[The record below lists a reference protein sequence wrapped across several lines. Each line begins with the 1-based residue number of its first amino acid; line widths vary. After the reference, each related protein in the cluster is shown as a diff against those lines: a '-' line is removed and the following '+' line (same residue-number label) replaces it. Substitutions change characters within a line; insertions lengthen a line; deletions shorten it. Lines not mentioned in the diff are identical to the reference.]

1 MSTTLYTQKN
11 YLKQNTD
18 NMKLVNEIKEI
29 KRLIKLIEN
38 VDETNSNVMV
48 IGDNIAMMLQGEDI
62 FKNSN
67 LIDPTLTVD
76 SLSDRV
82 SEEEI
87 NTEIDEIFISVGSN
101 ELFNPNQNISELV
114 YNLGQVYPNARLHLI
129 KGYVN
134 ANKFGYDTDK
144 IEDIKNDS
152 ILFFNL
158 FKKDGVLIVGEEV
171 TGKFDIIGG
180 DIVKSTSNYI
190 EKIRRYVNR
199 FVIESDFD
207 LDDVDIAQSVSF
219 SDMDI
224 DEQTDF
230 DTIYEFLDVFEKI
243 AKSNNTYDTSLSSKY
258 LGEVELIQI
267 ALSFL
272 GFGNIPNNGHYDE
285 KTAEAIEMFQSQNQ
299 LKVNGKADKNTLVE
313 LLWELKAKG
322 FEDDDLAKFI
332 KGLDIVEKEYPVDS
346 YNLEDY
352 CDKVIDNFEGGYA
365 NKVHFQDAANNEED
379 PDMKQ
384 ALQNSSE
391 TMFGIDRMAGDWDN
405 DPVGSE
411 FWELVDEN
419 SGWAPESVGK
429 PKWSH
434 GYMGG
439 SVEGQLRGY
448 VYDMMIPRFESLK
461 DQYLSPESKKLVEE
475 DKRLTLHLLYAVWNG
490 PSFFQEFA
498 DVIDSE
504 VSSGNTDRDSLY
516 EIAIDSRVHNGNGA
530 IAKVGNKVK
539 NVIDSL

>member
-1 MSTTLYTQKN
+1 MSCTQKN
-11 YLKQNTD
+11 YLKQNID

-48 IGDNIAMMLQGEDI
+48 IGDNFAIMLQGENV

-67 LIDPTLTVD
+67 LISPRFTVN
-76 SLSDRV
+76 SLSDAV
-82 SEEEI
+82 SEEQI

-101 ELFNPNQNISELV
+101 ELFNPNQDISGLV
-114 YNLGQVYPNARLHLI
+114 YNLNQVYPNARLHLI

-134 ANKFGYDTDK
+134 ANKLSYDTDE
-144 IEDIKNDS
+144 IEEIKNDS

-158 FKKDGVLIVGEEV
+158 FKKDNVKIVGEEV
-171 TGKFDIIGG
+171 TGKFDVIGY

-190 EKIRRYVNR
+190 EKINQYIYR

-207 LDDVDIAQSVSF
+207 LDDVDVSQTVTF
-219 SDMDI
+219 TDMDV
-224 DEQTDF
+224 DDQTDF
-230 DTIYEFLDVFEKI
+230 DTIYEFLEIFEKI
-243 AKSNNTYDTSLSSKY
+243 TKSNNTYDISLSSKY
-258 LGEVELIQI
+258 LGEVEIIQI

-285 KTAEAIEMFQSQNQ
+285 NTAESIEMFQSQNQ
-299 LKVNGKADKNTLVE
+299 LKVNGKADKNTLTE
-313 LLWELKAKG
+313 LLWELKGRG

-332 KGLDIVEKEYPVDS
+332 KSLDIIEKEYPIDS

-365 NKVHFQDAANNEED
+365 NKVHFQDAANNEKD
-379 PDMKQ
+379 PDMK
-384 ALQNSSE
+384 AAIQNSSE
-391 TMFGIDRMAGDWDN
+391 TMLGIDRFAGDWDN
-405 DPVGSE
+405 DPVGSK
-411 FWELVDEN
+411 FWQLVDDN
-419 SGWAPESVGK
+419 SGWSPESAGK

-439 SVEGQLRGY
+439 SIEGQLRSY
-448 VYDMMIPRFESLK
+448 VYEMMIPRFESLK
-461 DQYLSPESKKLVEE
+461 DQYLSSESKKLVEE
-475 DKRLTLHLLYAVWNG
+475 DKRLTMHLLYAVWNG
-490 PSFFQEFA
+490 SGFFQDFA

-516 EIAIDSRVHNGNGA
+516 EVAIDSRVHNGNGA

>member
-1 MSTTLYTQKN
+1 MSCTQKN
-11 YLKQNTD
+11 YLKQNID
-18 NMKLVNEIKEI
+18 NMELINEIKEI

-48 IGDNIAMMLQGEDI
+48 IGDNIAMMLQGENI
-62 FKNSN
+62 FKSPN
-67 LIDPTLTVD
+67 LLSPRFTVN
-76 SLSDRV
+76 SLSDAI
-82 SEEEI
+82 SEEQI

-101 ELFNPNQNISELV
+101 ELFNPNQDISGLV
-114 YNLGQVYPNARLHLI
+114 YNLNQVYPNARLHLI

-134 ANKFGYDTDK
+134 ANKFGYDTDE
-144 IEDIKNDS
+144 IEEIKNDS

-158 FKKDGVLIVGEEV
+158 FKKDDVKIVGEEV
-171 TGKFDIIGG
+171 TGKFDIIGY

-190 EKIRRYVNR
+190 EKVNQYINR

-207 LDDVDIAQSVSF
+207 LEDVDVAQTVTF
-219 SDMDI
+219 TDMDI
-224 DEQTDF
+224 DDQTDF
-230 DTIYEFLDVFEKI
+230 DTIYEFLEIFEKI
-243 AKSNNTYDTSLSSKY
+243 AKSNNSYDISLSSKY
-258 LGEVELIQI
+258 LGEVEIIQI

-285 KTAEAIEMFQSQNQ
+285 TTEEAIETFQSQNQ
-299 LKVNGKADKNTLVE
+299 LKVNGRADKNTLIE
-313 LLWELKAKG
+313 LLWELKGKG

-332 KGLDIVEKEYPVDS
+332 KSLDISEKEYPIDS

-365 NKVHFQDAANNEED
+365 NEVHSKDAANNED
-379 PDMKQ
+379 NPDMKA
-384 ALQNSSE
+384 ALKNSSE

-411 FWELVDEN
+411 FWQLVDEN
-419 SGWAPESVGK
+419 SGWAPESAGK

-439 SVEGQLRGY
+439 SIEGQLRSD
-448 VYDMMIPRFESLK
+448 VYEMMIPRFESLK
-461 DQYLSPESKKLVEE
+461 NQYLSSESKKLVEE
-475 DKRLTLHLLYAVWNG
+475 DKRLTMHLLYAVWNG
-490 PSFFQEFA
+490 SGFFQEFA

-516 EIAIDSRVHNGNGA
+516 EVAIDSRVHNGNGA

-539 NVIDSL
+539 NVIDNL

>member
-1 MSTTLYTQKN
+1 MSCTQKN
-11 YLKQNTD
+11 YLKQNID
-18 NMKLVNEIKEI
+18 NMELINEIKEI

-48 IGDNIAMMLQGEDI
+48 IGDNIAMMLQGENI
-62 FKNSN
+62 FKSPN
-67 LIDPTLTVD
+67 LLSPRFTVN
-76 SLSDRV
+76 SLSDAI
-82 SEEEI
+82 SEEQI

-101 ELFNPNQNISELV
+101 ELFNPNQDISGLV
-114 YNLGQVYPNARLHLI
+114 YNLNQVYPNARLHLI

-134 ANKFGYDTDK
+134 ANKFGYDTDE
-144 IEDIKNDS
+144 IEEIKNDS

-158 FKKDGVLIVGEEV
+158 FKKDDVKIVGEEV
-171 TGKFDIIGG
+171 TGKFDIIGY

-190 EKIRRYVNR
+190 EKVNQYINR

-207 LDDVDIAQSVSF
+207 LEDVDVAQTVTF
-219 SDMDI
+219 TDMDI
-224 DEQTDF
+224 DDQTDF
-230 DTIYEFLDVFEKI
+230 DTIYEFLEIFEKI
-243 AKSNNTYDTSLSSKY
+243 AKSNNSYDISLSSKY
-258 LGEVELIQI
+258 LGEVEIIQI

-285 KTAEAIEMFQSQNQ
+285 TTEEAIETFQSQNQ
-299 LKVNGKADKNTLVE
+299 LKVNGRADKNTLIE
-313 LLWELKAKG
+313 LLWELKGKG

-332 KGLDIVEKEYPVDS
+332 KSLDISEKEYPIDS

-365 NKVHFQDAANNEED
+365 NEVHSKDAANNED
-379 PDMKQ
+379 NPDMKA
-384 ALQNSSE
+384 ALKNSSE

-411 FWELVDEN
+411 FWQLVDEN
-419 SGWAPESVGK
+419 SGWASESAGK

-439 SVEGQLRGY
+439 SIEGQLRSD
-448 VYDMMIPRFESLK
+448 VYEMMIPRFESLK
-461 DQYLSPESKKLVEE
+461 NQYLSSESKKLVEE
-475 DKRLTLHLLYAVWNG
+475 DKRLTMHLLYAVWNG
-490 PSFFQEFA
+490 SGFFQEFA

-516 EIAIDSRVHNGNGA
+516 EVAIDSRVHNGNGA

-539 NVIDSL
+539 NVIDNL

>member
-1 MSTTLYTQKN
+1 
-11 YLKQNTD
+11 
-18 NMKLVNEIKEI
+18 MKLVNEIKEI

-48 IGDNIAMMLQGEDI
+48 IGDNIAMMLQGDNI
-62 FKNSN
+62 FKNPN
-67 LIDPTLTVD
+67 LVFPNFTVD
-76 SLSDRV
+76 SLSDAV
-82 SEEEI
+82 SEEQI

-101 ELFNPNQNISELV
+101 ELFNPNQNISGLV
-114 YNLGQVYPNARLHLI
+114 YNLNQVYPNARLHLI

-134 ANKFGYDTDK
+134 ANKFGYDTDE
-144 IEDIKNDS
+144 IEEIKNDS

-158 FKKDGVLIVGEEV
+158 FKKDNVKIVGEEI
-171 TGKFDIIGG
+171 TGKFDIVGY

-190 EKIRRYVNR
+190 EKIKQYINR

-207 LDDVDIAQSVSF
+207 LDDVDVAQTVTF
-219 SDMDI
+219 TDMDI
-224 DEQTDF
+224 DDQTDF
-230 DTIYEFLDVFEKI
+230 DTIYEFLEIFEKI
-243 AKSNNTYDTSLSSKY
+243 AKSSNSYDTSLSSKY
-258 LGEVELIQI
+258 LGEVEIIQI

-272 GFGNIPNNGHYDE
+272 GFGDVINNGHYDE
-285 KTAEAIEMFQSQNQ
+285 KTAESIEMFQSQNQ
-299 LKVNGKADKNTLVE
+299 LKVNGRADKNTLIE
-313 LLWELKAKG
+313 LLWELKGKG

-332 KGLDIVEKEYPVDS
+332 KSLDIIEKEYPIDS

-365 NKVHFQDAANNEED
+365 NKVHFQDAANNED
-379 PDMKQ
+379 NPDMKA

-391 TMFGIDRMAGDWDN
+391 TMFGMDRMAGDWDN
-405 DPVGSE
+405 DPVGSD
-411 FWELVDEN
+411 FWQLVDEN
-419 SGWAPESVGK
+419 SGWSPESAGK

-439 SVEGQLRGY
+439 SIEGQLRSY
-448 VYDMMIPRFESLK
+448 VYEMMIPRFESLK
-461 DQYLSPESKKLVEE
+461 DQFLSSESKKLVEE
-475 DKRLTLHLLYAVWNG
+475 DKRLTMHLLYAVWNG
-490 PSFFQEFA
+490 PGFFQEFA

-516 EIAIDSRVHNGNGA
+516 EVAIDSRVHNGNGA

>member
-1 MSTTLYTQKN
+1 MLFIQKN

-38 VDETNSNVMV
+38 VGDTNSNVMV
-48 IGDNIAMMLQGEDI
+48 IGDKIAMMLQSDNI
-62 FKNSN
+62 FKNTN

-101 ELFNPNQNISELV
+101 ELFNPNENISELV
-114 YNLGQVYPNARLHLI
+114 YNLEQVYPNARLHLI

-158 FKKDGVLIVGEEV
+158 FKKDNVLIVGEEI

-190 EKIRRYVNR
+190 EKIRRYIDR

-207 LDDVDIAQSVSF
+207 LDDADIAQSFSF
-219 SDMDI
+219 VDMDI

-243 AKSNNTYDTSLSSKY
+243 AKSNNTYSTSLSSKY
-258 LGEVELIQI
+258 IGEVELIQI

-272 GFGNIPNNGHYDE
+272 GFGSISNTGHYDE

-299 LKVNGKADKNTLVE
+299 LKVNGKADKNTLTE
-313 LLWELKAKG
+313 LFWELKAKG

-332 KGLDIVEKEYPVDS
+332 KNLEVVKKDYPVDS

-365 NKVHFQDAANNEED
+365 NKAHFKDAAKNEED
-379 PDMKQ
+379 PDMK
-384 ALQNSSE
+384 AAIENSSE
-391 TMFGIDRMAGDWDN
+391 TMFGIDRLAGDWDN
-405 DPVGSE
+405 DPVGSK
-411 FWELVDEN
+411 FWQLVDDN
-419 SGWAPESVGK
+419 SGWAPESAGK

-439 SVEGQLRGY
+439 SIEGQLRNY

-475 DKRLTLHLLYAVWNG
+475 DKRLTMHLLYAVWNG
-490 PSFFQEFA
+490 SGFFQDFA

-516 EIAIDSRVHNGNGA
+516 DVAINSRVHNGNGA

>member
-1 MSTTLYTQKN
+1 MSCTQKN
-11 YLKQNTD
+11 YLKQNID

-48 IGDNIAMMLQGEDI
+48 IGDNFAIMLQGENV

-67 LIDPTLTVD
+67 LISPRFTVN
-76 SLSDRV
+76 SLSDAV
-82 SEEEI
+82 SEEQI

-101 ELFNPNQNISELV
+101 ELFNPNQDISGLV
-114 YNLGQVYPNARLHLI
+114 YNLNQVYPNARLHLI

-134 ANKFGYDTDK
+134 ANKLSYDTDE
-144 IEDIKNDS
+144 IEEIKNDS

-158 FKKDGVLIVGEEV
+158 FKKDNVKIVGEEV
-171 TGKFDIIGG
+171 TGKFDVIGY

-190 EKIRRYVNR
+190 EKINQYIYR

-207 LDDVDIAQSVSF
+207 LDDVDVSQTVTF
-219 SDMDI
+219 TDMDV
-224 DEQTDF
+224 DDQTDF
-230 DTIYEFLDVFEKI
+230 DTIYEFLEIFEKI
-243 AKSNNTYDTSLSSKY
+243 TKSNNTYDISLSSKY
-258 LGEVELIQI
+258 LGEVEIIQI

-285 KTAEAIEMFQSQNQ
+285 NTAESIEMFQSQNQ
-299 LKVNGKADKNTLVE
+299 LKVNGKADKNTLTE
-313 LLWELKAKG
+313 LLWELKGRG

-332 KGLDIVEKEYPVDS
+332 KSLDIIEKEYPIDS

-365 NKVHFQDAANNEED
+365 NKVHFQDSANNEKD
-379 PDMKQ
+379 PDMK
-384 ALQNSSE
+384 AAIQNSSE
-391 TMFGIDRMAGDWDN
+391 TMLGIDRMAGNWDS
-405 DPVGSE
+405 DPVGSD
-411 FWELVDEN
+411 FWQLVDDN
-419 SGWAPESVGK
+419 SGWAPESAGK

-439 SVEGQLRGY
+439 SIEGQLRSY
-448 VYDMMIPRFESLK
+448 VYEMMIPRFESLK
-461 DQYLSPESKKLVEE
+461 DQYLSSESKKLVEE
-475 DKRLTLHLLYAVWNG
+475 DKRLTMHLLYAVWNG
-490 PSFFQEFA
+490 SGFFQDFA

>member
-1 MSTTLYTQKN
+1 MSCTQKN
-11 YLKQNTD
+11 YLKQNID
-18 NMKLVNEIKEI
+18 NMELINEIKEI

-48 IGDNIAMMLQGEDI
+48 IGDNIAMMLQGENI
-62 FKNSN
+62 FKSPN
-67 LIDPTLTVD
+67 LLSPRFTVN
-76 SLSDRV
+76 SLSDAI
-82 SEEEI
+82 SEEQI

-101 ELFNPNQNISELV
+101 ELFNPNQDISGLV
-114 YNLGQVYPNARLHLI
+114 YNLNQVYPNARLHLI

-134 ANKFGYDTDK
+134 ANKFGYDTDE
-144 IEDIKNDS
+144 IEEIKNDS

-158 FKKDGVLIVGEEV
+158 FKKDDVKIVGEEV
-171 TGKFDIIGG
+171 TGKFDIIGY

-190 EKIRRYVNR
+190 EKVNQYINR

-207 LDDVDIAQSVSF
+207 LDDVDVAQTVTF
-219 SDMDI
+219 TDMDI
-224 DEQTDF
+224 DDQTDF
-230 DTIYEFLDVFEKI
+230 DTIYEFLEIFEKI
-243 AKSNNTYDTSLSSKY
+243 AKSNNSYDISLSSKY
-258 LGEVELIQI
+258 LGEVEIIQI

-285 KTAEAIEMFQSQNQ
+285 TTEEAIETFQSQNQ
-299 LKVNGKADKNTLVE
+299 LKVNGRADKNTLIE
-313 LLWELKAKG
+313 LLWELKGKG

-332 KGLDIVEKEYPVDS
+332 KSLDISEKEYPIDS

-365 NKVHFQDAANNEED
+365 NEVHSKDAANNED
-379 PDMKQ
+379 NPDMKA
-384 ALQNSSE
+384 ALKNSSE

-411 FWELVDEN
+411 FWQLVDEN
-419 SGWAPESVGK
+419 SGWAPESAGK

-439 SVEGQLRGY
+439 SIEGQLRSD
-448 VYDMMIPRFESLK
+448 VYEMMIPRFESLK
-461 DQYLSPESKKLVEE
+461 NQYLSSESKKLVEE
-475 DKRLTLHLLYAVWNG
+475 DKRLTMHLLYAVWNG
-490 PSFFQEFA
+490 SGFFQEFA

-516 EIAIDSRVHNGNGA
+516 EVAIDSRVHNGNGA

-539 NVIDSL
+539 NVIDNL

>member
-1 MSTTLYTQKN
+1 
-11 YLKQNTD
+11 
-18 NMKLVNEIKEI
+18 MKLVNEIKEI

-38 VDETNSNVMV
+38 VDDTNSNVMV
-48 IGDNIAMMLQGEDI
+48 IGDKIAMMLQSDNI
-62 FKNSN
+62 FKNVN

-101 ELFNPNQNISELV
+101 ELFNPNENISGLV
-114 YNLGQVYPNARLHLI
+114 YNLEQVYPNARLHLI

-158 FKKDGVLIVGEEV
+158 FKKDNVLIVGEEI
-171 TGKFDIIGG
+171 TGKFDIIGS

-190 EKIRRYVNR
+190 EKIRRYVDR

-207 LDDVDIAQSVSF
+207 LDDTDIAQSVSF
-219 SDMDI
+219 VDMDI

-243 AKSNNTYDTSLSSKY
+243 VKSNNTYSTSLSSKY
-258 LGEVELIQI
+258 IGEVELIQI

-272 GFGNIPNNGHYDE
+272 GFGSISNTGHYDE

-299 LKVNGKADKNTLVE
+299 LKVNGKADKNTMTE
-313 LLWELKAKG
+313 LFWELKARG

-332 KGLDIVEKEYPVDS
+332 KNLDVVKKDYPVDS

-352 CDKVIDNFEGGYA
+352 CDKIIDNFEGGYA
-365 NKVHFQDAANNEED
+365 NKVHFKDAADNEED
-379 PDMKQ
+379 PDMK
-384 ALQNSSE
+384 AAIENSSE
-391 TMFGIDRMAGDWDN
+391 TMLGIDRFAGDWDN
-405 DPVGSE
+405 DPVGSK
-411 FWELVDEN
+411 FWQLVDDN
-419 SGWAPESVGK
+419 SGWAPESAGK

-439 SVEGQLRGY
+439 SIEGQLRNY

-461 DQYLSPESKKLVEE
+461 NQYLSSESKKLVEE
-475 DKRLTLHLLYAVWNG
+475 DKRLTMHLLYAVWNG
-490 PSFFQEFA
+490 SGFFQDFA
-498 DVIDSE
+498 DVINSE

-516 EIAIDSRVHNGNGA
+516 EVAIDSRVHNGNGA

-539 NVIDSL
+539 NVIDNL

>member
-1 MSTTLYTQKN
+1 MSCTQKN
-11 YLKQNTD
+11 YLKQNID

-48 IGDNIAMMLQGEDI
+48 IGDNIAMMLQGENV
-62 FKNSN
+62 FKNPN
-67 LIDPTLTVD
+67 LVFPNFTVD
-76 SLSDRV
+76 SLSDAV
-82 SEEEI
+82 SEEQI

-101 ELFNPNQNISELV
+101 ELFNPNENISGLV
-114 YNLGQVYPNARLHLI
+114 YNLNQVYPNARLHLI

-134 ANKFGYDTDK
+134 ANKFGYDTDE
-144 IEDIKNDS
+144 IEEIKNDS

-158 FKKDGVLIVGEEV
+158 FKKDNVKIVGEEI
-171 TGKFDIIGG
+171 TGKFDIVGY

-190 EKIRRYVNR
+190 EKIKQYINR

-207 LDDVDIAQSVSF
+207 LDDVDVAQTVTF
-219 SDMDI
+219 TDMDI
-224 DEQTDF
+224 DDQTDF
-230 DTIYEFLDVFEKI
+230 DTIYEFLEIFEKI
-243 AKSNNTYDTSLSSKY
+243 AKSNNIYDISLSSKY
-258 LGEVELIQI
+258 LGEVEIIQI

-272 GFGNIPNNGHYDE
+272 GFGDVTNNGHYDE
-285 KTAEAIEMFQSQNQ
+285 KTAESIEIFQSQNQ
-299 LKVNGKADKNTLVE
+299 LKVNGKADKNTLIE
-313 LLWELKAKG
+313 LLWELKGRG

-332 KGLDIVEKEYPVDS
+332 KSLDIVEKEYPIDS

-352 CDKVIDNFEGGYA
+352 CDRVIDNFEGGYA
-365 NKVHFQDAANNEED
+365 NKVHFQDAANNED
-379 PDMKQ
+379 NPDMKA

-391 TMFGIDRMAGDWDN
+391 TMFGMDRIAGDWDS
-405 DPVGSE
+405 DPVGSD
-411 FWELVDEN
+411 FWQLVDEN
-419 SGWAPESVGK
+419 SGWAPESAGK

-439 SVEGQLRGY
+439 SVEGQLRSY
-448 VYDMMIPRFESLK
+448 VYEMMIPRFESLK
-461 DQYLSPESKKLVEE
+461 DQYLSSESKKLVEE
-475 DKRLTLHLLYAVWNG
+475 DKRLTMHLLYAVWNG
-490 PSFFQEFA
+490 PGFFQDFA

-516 EIAIDSRVHNGNGA
+516 EVAIDSRVHNGNGA

>member
-1 MSTTLYTQKN
+1 MSCTQKN
-11 YLKQNTD
+11 YLKQNID

-48 IGDNIAMMLQGEDI
+48 IGDNFAIMLQGENV

-67 LIDPTLTVD
+67 LISPRFTVN
-76 SLSDRV
+76 SLSDAV
-82 SEEEI
+82 SEEQI

-101 ELFNPNQNISELV
+101 ELFNPNQDISGLV
-114 YNLGQVYPNARLHLI
+114 YNLNQVYPNARLHLI

-134 ANKFGYDTDK
+134 ANKLSYDTDE
-144 IEDIKNDS
+144 IEEIKNDS

-158 FKKDGVLIVGEEV
+158 FKKDNVKIVGEEV
-171 TGKFDIIGG
+171 TGKFDVIGY

-190 EKIRRYVNR
+190 EKINQYIYR

-207 LDDVDIAQSVSF
+207 LDDVDVSQTVTF
-219 SDMDI
+219 TDMDV
-224 DEQTDF
+224 DDQTDF
-230 DTIYEFLDVFEKI
+230 DTIYEFLEIFEKI
-243 AKSNNTYDTSLSSKY
+243 TKSNNTYDISLSSKY
-258 LGEVELIQI
+258 LGEVEIIQI

-285 KTAEAIEMFQSQNQ
+285 NTAESIEMFQSQNQ
-299 LKVNGKADKNTLVE
+299 LKVNGKADKNTLTE
-313 LLWELKAKG
+313 LLWELKGRG

-332 KGLDIVEKEYPVDS
+332 KSLDIIEKEYPIDS

-365 NKVHFQDAANNEED
+365 NKVHFQDSANNEKD
-379 PDMKQ
+379 PDMK
-384 ALQNSSE
+384 AAIQNSSE
-391 TMFGIDRMAGDWDN
+391 TMLGIDRFAGDWDN
-405 DPVGSE
+405 DPVGSD
-411 FWELVDEN
+411 FWQLVDDN
-419 SGWAPESVGK
+419 SGWAPESAGK

-439 SVEGQLRGY
+439 SIEGQLRSY
-448 VYDMMIPRFESLK
+448 VYEMMIPRFESLK
-461 DQYLSPESKKLVEE
+461 DQYLSSESKKLVEE
-475 DKRLTLHLLYAVWNG
+475 DKRLTMHLLYAVWNG
-490 PSFFQEFA
+490 SGFFQDFA

>member
-1 MSTTLYTQKN
+1 MSCTQKN
-11 YLKQNTD
+11 YLKQNID
-18 NMKLVNEIKEI
+18 NMELINEIREI

-48 IGDNIAMMLQGEDI
+48 IGDNIAMMLQGENI
-62 FKNSN
+62 FKSPN
-67 LIDPTLTVD
+67 LISPRFTVN
-76 SLSDRV
+76 SLSDAI

-114 YNLGQVYPNARLHLI
+114 YNLNQVYPNARLHLI

-134 ANKFGYDTDK
+134 ANKFGYDTDE
-144 IEDIKNDS
+144 IEEIKNDS

-158 FKKDGVLIVGEEV
+158 FKKDDVKIVGEEV
-171 TGKFDIIGG
+171 TGKFDIIGY

-190 EKIRRYVNR
+190 EKVNQYINR

-207 LDDVDIAQSVSF
+207 LEDVDVAQTVTF
-219 SDMDI
+219 TDMDI
-224 DEQTDF
+224 DDQTDF
-230 DTIYEFLDVFEKI
+230 DTIYEFLDIFEKI
-243 AKSNNTYDTSLSSKY
+243 AKSNNSYDISLSSKY
-258 LGEVELIQI
+258 LGEVEIIQI

-285 KTAEAIEMFQSQNQ
+285 TTAESIEMFQSQNQ
-299 LKVNGKADKNTLVE
+299 LKVNGKADKNTLIE
-313 LLWELKAKG
+313 LLWELKGKG

-332 KGLDIVEKEYPVDS
+332 KGLDNTKKEYGVDS

-352 CDKVIDNFEGGYA
+352 CDKVINNFEGGYA
-365 NKVHFQDAANNEED
+365 NEVHFKAAANNED
-379 PDMKQ
+379 NPDMKA
-384 ALQNSSE
+384 ALKNSSE

-411 FWELVDEN
+411 FWQLVDEN
-419 SGWAPESVGK
+419 SGWSPESSGK
-429 PKWSH
+429 PKWSQ

-439 SVEGQLRGY
+439 SIEGQLRSY
-448 VYDMMIPRFESLK
+448 VYEMMIPRFESLK
-461 DQYLSPESKKLVEE
+461 DQYLSSESKKLVEE
-475 DKRLTLHLLYAVWNG
+475 DKRLTMHLLYAVWNG
-490 PSFFQEFA
+490 SGFFQEFA

-516 EIAIDSRVHNGNGA
+516 EVAIDSRVHNGNGA
-530 IAKVGNKVK
+530 IAKIGNKVK

>member
-461 DQYLSPESKKLVEE
+461 NQYLSPESKKLVEE